1 MASYFS
7 YFPEIAYVSRT
18 NDRSSSDEYI
28 IVKNIFKRAKLR
40 DDFYNVVTAFDDYM
54 IIADE
59 RPDQV
64 AEAVYGDPRY
74 DWVVLT
80 TNNITNIRDQWP
92 LNAQDFQK
100 YLLSKYGSEEEFT
113 KIHHY
118 ITEVSIDTKKR
129 IVVPEGLRVD
139 SNFNSQYLDQTTRQE
154 INYGGT
160 LNSLSTID
168 NVGTVK
174 DADGNVVTH
183 DNVLAVTNYE
193 YEENEN
199 DAKRRIKILKKDFI
213 NVMISDMR
221 SIMKYKKG
229 TGQYITR
236 GLKQA
241 FNPRLSGA

>member
-199 DAKRRIKILKKDFI
+199 DAKRRIKILKRDFI
-213 NVMISDMR
+213 NVVISDMR

-229 TGQYITR
+229 TGQYISR
-236 GLKQA
+236 ELKQA

>member
-54 IIADE
+54 IISDE

-64 AEAVYGDPRY
+64 AEAIYGDPRY

-80 TNNITNIRDQWP
+80 ANNITNIRDQWP

-168 NVGTVK
+168 SVGTVK
-174 DADGNVVTH
+174 DANGNVVTH
-183 DNVLAVTNYE
+183 DNILAVSNYE
-193 YEENEN
+193 YEENLN
-199 DAKRRIKILKKDFI
+199 DAKRRIKLLKKDFL
-213 NVMISDMR
+213 NVVVSDMR
-221 SIMKYKKG
+221 SIMKYRKG

-241 FNPRLSGA
+241 FNPRLSGS